1 VNPVDVWE
9 GVDTHETVGRNRLVK
24 LAIHIL
30 SIIANSAGC
39 ERAFSHMGLVQTA
52 TRSRLSVD
60 KVRKTT
66 IVGMDIKR
74 SHIEAGLV
82 QKRERREFKMPGT
95 GNDADGGCVT
105 ELSDDEIEDVLDFDQ
120 LAEQLIEDAA
130 SNNVD
135 EPDTDEEFPLP
146 PLTIRLPLHAIQA
159 ALQTTLSAAPK
170 IPLKSLFIFP
180 EDSSAPSE
188 MEYFWKGGIQNLDK
202 EMEVYE
208 ALCSSQESAGDS
220 GETGATT
227 APTTAA

>member
-9 GVDTHETVGRNRLVK
+9 GVDTHEPVGRNRLVK

-52 TRSRLSVD
+52 ARSRLSVD

-95 GNDADGGCVT
+95 GNDADVT
-105 ELSDDEIEDVLDFDQ
+105 EFGDDEIEDVLDFDQ

-146 PLTIRLPLHAIQA
+146 PLTIRLPLHAIQS
-159 ALQTTLSAAPK
+159 ALQTTPSAAPK

-188 MEYFWKGGIQNLDK
+188 MEYFWEGGIQNLDK

-220 GETGATT
+220 GETGAT
-227 APTTAA
+227 AATTAAA